1 MIARVR
7 LYPSGGRAPV
17 AGRQGFVTAGR
28 ACYDGPVGA
37 TAAERWSPKNEGM
50 GSVRRSYV
58 FVLLCLWILTTGS
71 TCQSTVQG
79 GSLQVQG
86 NNGGAVLVVLVAV
99 GVACL
104 ANPEACGGREP
115 TPLDKVRM
123 TFESGLDL
131 LDRGDPAGL
140 DRICIAGFQGDARAQ
155 YFYGIYLL
163 RQGPT
168 ERAASLAWLKRAA
181 AQDHKAA
188 RYVLAQL
195 TGRAAA
201 PGPGPVRRPQAVPP
215 PALHACLTGPRPG
228 RAAPTLEAARGA
240 ADRNG

>member
-1 MIARVR
+1 
-7 LYPSGGRAPV
+7 
-17 AGRQGFVTAGR
+17 
-28 ACYDGPVGA
+28 
-37 TAAERWSPKNEGM
+37 M
-50 GSVRRSYV
+50 GSVRRTYV
-58 FVLLCLWILTTGS
+58 FVLLCLWVLTTGS
-71 TCQSTVQG
+71 SCQSTAQG

-86 NNGGAVLVVLVAV
+86 NNGAAVVVVLVAV

-104 ANPEACGGREP
+104 ANPEACGGGEP

-123 TFESGLDL
+123 TFESGIDL

-140 DRICIAGFQGDARAQ
+140 DWICVAGFQGDARAQ
-155 YFYGIYLL
+155 YFYGTYLL

-188 RYVLAQL
+188 RYVLGQL
-195 TGRAAA
+195 TGRAVA
-201 PGPGPVRRPQAVPP
+201 PASGPVRRPQAVPP

-228 RAAPTLEAARGA
+228 RAATILEAARGA
-240 ADRNG
+240 VDLGG